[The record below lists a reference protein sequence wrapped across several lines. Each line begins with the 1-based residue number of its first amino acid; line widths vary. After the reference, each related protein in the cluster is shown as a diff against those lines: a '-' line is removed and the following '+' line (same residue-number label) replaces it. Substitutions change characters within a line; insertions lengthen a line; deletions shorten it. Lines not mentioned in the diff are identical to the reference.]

1 MWKTTRLRGRL
12 SWRVVW
18 LAALEESS
26 SWTSLVLPLS
36 FKNLSGTT
44 GAFVYSSRKHDAM
57 RRERGGARRNGRE
70 TKEDFIFGGPMT
82 LKGASVEEEE
92 ERPVEHRA

>member
-1 MWKTTRLRGRL
+1 
-12 SWRVVW
+12 
-18 LAALEESS
+18 
-26 SWTSLVLPLS
+26 
-36 FKNLSGTT
+36 
-44 GAFVYSSRKHDAM
+44 M